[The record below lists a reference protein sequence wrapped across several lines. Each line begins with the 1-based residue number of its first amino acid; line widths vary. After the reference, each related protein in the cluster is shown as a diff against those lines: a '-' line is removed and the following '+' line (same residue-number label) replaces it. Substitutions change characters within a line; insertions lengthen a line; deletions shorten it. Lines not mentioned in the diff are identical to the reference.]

1 MSQQDKIFNPYP
13 SLDPALNLK
22 STLGLPVYEGAQ
34 NISSFKQSASTANSS
49 NITWNYTPIPG
60 TIVSPVVLCR
70 IKPVVTVQAGLALL
84 ATENVLEF
92 GKSTCFSDYPVMEMI
107 NSSTVTIDTAQV
119 DDETAQIWP
128 LRKNLLSEE
137 EENLY
142 MKMQPVA
149 RDYLL
154 NYTDYTGLEQVSPF
168 TGFGG
173 EKDYSRGSYIGDSSQ
188 VLNVTA
194 NPVGDATTAKNGTF
208 TVSMTSPLLVSPFG
222 MSPNSSGFDIRNKLT
237 VSLNLKQLSQ
247 MSFLKSS
254 LASGLTVTSL
264 TLQPSDCELIFFVY
278 TPSIGRPL
286 PAKSSHSYKKYTRT
300 QLNINLPAVGTPV
313 NVTSPSV
320 NLGTVPTRAI
330 IAGRRVVNEV
340 NCNIPHS
347 YLPLSNVSVNF
358 DGQSNLLSNCSQ
370 SQYFAMSVES
380 GMRHTDYQKFS
391 GSVLTGPPAGTN
403 AAADLQTFTKPT
415 VCSPVYLTFGKHI
428 QTRSFASPNTIQNV
442 NCYVSANVSNQNVPA
457 GGYEFTVVYE
467 NDAIIVSE
475 NGVSINFS
483 TGLLTNDDVLA
494 SMKQEPVNW
503 LSNLP
508 MTGGMN
514 WMDKSMRKVKDN
526 SKKEMLYKQIE
537 DLKDK
542 VERLEM
548 SGNGRASGRASG
560 SELNNALLNKLKQHN
575 K

>member
-70 IKPVVTVQAGLALL
+70 IKPVVTVQSGAGLL
-84 ATENVLEF
+84 ATQNVLEF

-142 MKMQPVA
+142 MKMQPVP

-154 NYTDYTGLEQVSPF
+154 NYADYTGLEQASPF

-188 VLNVTA
+188 VLNITA
-194 NPVGDATTAKNGTF
+194 NPIGDGAAAKTGIF

-264 TLQPSDCELIFFVY
+264 NLQPSDCELIFFVY

-300 QLNINLPAVGTPV
+300 QLNINLPNVGTPV

-347 YLPLSNVSVNF
+347 YLPLKKRGGSK
-358 DGQSNLLSNCSQ
+358 LATIHLSLS
-370 SQYFAMSVES
+370 
-380 GMRHTDYQKFS
+380 
-391 GSVLTGPPAGTN
+391 L
-403 AAADLQTFTKPT
+403 
-415 VCSPVYLTFGKHI
+415 
-428 QTRSFASPNTIQNV
+428 
-442 NCYVSANVSNQNVPA
+442 NCYNLV
-457 GGYEFTVVYE
+457 
-467 NDAIIVSE
+467 
-475 NGVSINFS
+475 
-483 TGLLTNDDVLA
+483 
-494 SMKQEPVNW
+494 EP
-503 LSNLP
+503 P
-508 MTGGMN
+508 
-514 WMDKSMRKVKDN
+514 
-526 SKKEMLYKQIE
+526 
-537 DLKDK
+537 
-542 VERLEM
+542 
-548 SGNGRASGRASG
+548 
-560 SELNNALLNKLKQHN
+560 
-575 K
+575 